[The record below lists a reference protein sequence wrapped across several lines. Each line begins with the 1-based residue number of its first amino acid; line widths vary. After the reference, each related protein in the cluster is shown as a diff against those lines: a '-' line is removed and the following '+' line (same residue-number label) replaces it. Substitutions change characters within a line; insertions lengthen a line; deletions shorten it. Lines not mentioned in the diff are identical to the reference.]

1 MRLGCFSH
9 CVRLRTYA
17 LHPPVYASAYVQSA
31 LTKEWVYGGSKWFY
45 RSLAIFQ
52 SMSPHTITAHAD
64 VIDHIA
70 KPTFVFDSDRKI
82 HACNRAGK
90 AMLATPLSPVNVVS
104 GVLYGADTGVDKAIA
119 FQSFAITQWPELA
132 FSDQFSPVSEPMRV
146 QWIAVSVSC
155 LQTARPEHYAR
166 RIRYLLLTV
175 HPVLVHCDVDPALL
189 QAALGL
195 SRSEA
200 RISALIYAGLG
211 LREVAIK
218 MGIGQSTVKTH
229 LQGVFSKVNI
239 SKQTELVKL
248 VASLA

>member
-1 MRLGCFSH
+1 
-9 CVRLRTYA
+9 
-17 LHPPVYASAYVQSA
+17 
-31 LTKEWVYGGSKWFY
+31 
-45 RSLAIFQ
+45 
-52 SMSPHTITAHAD
+52 MSPHAVTAHAH

-70 KPTFVFDSDRKI
+70 KPTFVFDADRRI

-90 AMLATPLSPVNVVS
+90 EMLATPLSPINVVS
-104 GVLYGADTGVDKAIA
+104 GVLYGVDTAVDKAIA
-119 FQSFAITQWPELA
+119 FQSFAVNQWPQLVL
-132 FSDQFSPVSEPMRV
+132 SDQFSPVSKAMRIH
-146 QWIAVSVSC
+146 WIAVSVSC
-155 LQTARPEHYAR
+155 LQTARR
-166 RIRYLLLTV
+166 DDNVQQMRYLLLTV

-211 LREVAIK
+211 LREVALK